1 MHELSIITSLFE
13 TLESQARD
21 HGAARITAVQL
32 KVGPLSGVVPEL
44 LREAFDMFKQGTVA
58 DGAALTIIQ
67 PPVRVRC
74 RSCGA
79 ETEPQGLVFKCGEC
93 GSTDLS
99 LAAGTDLYLE
109 KIELET
115 D

>member
-21 HGAARITAVQL
+21 HNASRITAVQL
-32 KVGPLSGVVPEL
+32 QVGALSGAVPEL
-44 LREAFDMFKQGTVA
+44 LREAFDMYAKGTVA
-58 DGAALTIIQ
+58 DGAALTIVQ
-67 PPVRVRC
+67 PPVRVKC
-74 RSCGA
+74 RACGL
-79 ETEPQGLVFKCGEC
+79 ETEPRDFIFKCGEC
-93 GSTDLS
+93 GSTDIS
-99 LAAGTDLYLE
+99 LAAGTELFLE